1 MADANPSASLDV
13 ASALDDVSS
22 EVYGLNAAIIA
33 SLADSASPPN
43 ARPSA
48 AERQRSEEEMVQ
60 AAINESLLDAHH
72 SSETLLSDESISA
85 AELEFARLASLEK
98 SEGGGSAGEP
108 AKRAKKM
115 PKILADEVR
124 RDRAEVTR
132 GQCRPPS
139 RPLPFSR
146 ASQATE
152 LPILEALS
160 TCAPSPLMLARSAI
174 ILRRRANAA
183 RSRLSMQT
191 PPPAGQ
197 PSLRRAAAS
206 APTPTTRATPA
217 RERTRSGVSPASPQR
232 AAPPPAPAAAAAAA
246 TPSAADGTA
255 LTEHEM
261 RIMKGRELLGSRRDE
276 TAPRL
281 RRDDAEIMP
290 RCFRDDAEMNDRV
303 SRFYTYRLAHL
314 KLREVH
320 VDGDGN
326 CQFRALSQQL
336 FGDDAHHEAVRAE
349 VVAHIRKEK
358 AFFSAMFDGAEFDRY
373 ADTMGRRAPRV
384 VVAPLPL

>member
-1 MADANPSASLDV
+1 
-13 ASALDDVSS
+13 
-22 EVYGLNAAIIA
+22 
-33 SLADSASPPN
+33 
-43 ARPSA
+43 
-48 AERQRSEEEMVQ
+48 MVQ
-60 AAINESLLDAHH
+60 AAINESLLYTSAHQ

-98 SEGGGSAGEP
+98 SEGSGSAGEP
-108 AKRAKKM
+108 AKRAREM

-124 RDRAEVTR
+124 RDRAEITR
-132 GQCRPPS
+132 GQCRAPP
-139 RPLPFSR
+139 PPFSR
-146 ASQATE
+146 APQATE

-217 RERTRSGVSPASPQR
+217 RERTRSGVSPASPKR
-232 AAPPPAPAAAAAAA
+232 AAPPPAPPPPPAAAAAS
-246 TPSAADGTA
+246 PSAADGA
-255 LTEHEM
+255 SLTEHEM

-290 RCFRDDAEMNDRV
+290 RCFRDDAEMKV
-303 SRFYTYRLAHL
+303 SRKWILHL
-314 KLREVH
+314 QA
-320 VDGDGN
+320 G
-326 CQFRALSQQL
+326 AP
-336 FGDDAHHEAVRAE
+336 EAARGP
-349 VVAHIRKEK
+349 R
-358 AFFSAMFDGAEFDRY
+358 
-373 ADTMGRRAPRV
+373 GRRR
-384 VVAPLPL
+384 